1 MTTQEEQSKQFQI
14 ECLTNELIAMLME
27 ERSMTMEQA
36 MDIIYNSHTYEKVE
50 RASTGLYFQGAV
62 YIMDMLQEELNAA

>member
-1 MTTQEEQSKQFQI
+1 MNAQEEQGKQFQI

-50 RASTGLYFQGAV
+50 RPSTGLYFQGAV
-62 YIMDMLQEELNAA
+62 YIMDMLQEELNTS

>member
-1 MTTQEEQSKQFQI
+1 MNAQEEQGKQFQI

-50 RASTGLYFQGAV
+50 RPSTGLYFQGAV
-62 YIMDMLQEELNAA
+62 YIMDMLQEELNTA